1 MLFLSNE
8 IRGIMLVEVGWESL
22 GALPFSLDVEVNHHV
37 VRVGVEEVPM
47 EVPCRGEVEELE
59 VVLVPIFST
68 RSRGAMLVEVGWGF

>member
-47 EVPCRGEVEELE
+47 EVPC
-59 VVLVPIFST
+59 
-68 RSRGAMLVEVGWGF
+68 